1 MTAANWPPF
10 FAPQT
15 LAKLQ
20 GLQLRARRIV
30 EGYVAGVHRSPLR
43 GHSIEFAEHREYAA
57 GDDLRYVDW
66 KLFARTD
73 KYYVKLYEE
82 ETNLRTT
89 IVVDTSESMHFGSGE
104 RTKYDYACSIAAVE
118 WYR

>member
-57 GDDLRYVDW
+57 GDDPDWTGVGEAHLVARRALSTPVD
-66 KLFARTD
+66 REGT
-73 KYYVKLYEE
+73 E
-82 ETNLRTT
+82 
-89 IVVDTSESMHFGSGE
+89 
-104 RTKYDYACSIAAVE
+104 
-118 WYR
+118 